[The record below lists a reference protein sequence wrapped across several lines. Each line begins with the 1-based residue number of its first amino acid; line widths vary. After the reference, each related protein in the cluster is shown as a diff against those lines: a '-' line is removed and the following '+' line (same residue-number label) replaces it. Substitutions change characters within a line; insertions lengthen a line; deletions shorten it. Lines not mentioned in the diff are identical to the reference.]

1 MVYTVQIIPIL
12 YFSMA
17 NDIEI
22 VHKYICLMLTPQTYN
37 RSYQLVQSL
46 ANFFLR
52 STFRVQEVFFYEL

>member
-37 RSYQLVQSL
+37 RPTSGQLLSAQYV
-46 ANFFLR
+46 
-52 STFRVQEVFFYEL
+52 